1 MDLNEWSFRL
11 SGRDEAYAAWERMLS
26 STHLP
31 WEITE
36 LVPDRE
42 TGFGAQVRRRHL
54 ADLILVDCACDP
66 SSGVRRGAEVARTDD
81 EYLVMLMT
89 LRGRELVEHDGE
101 RAQLRPGSV
110 VVWDS
115 AAHTGFIV
123 QEPLVKRSLFVPKSA
138 LEEMGTRGKLM
149 TASALDGDA
158 PAVSLLRNYLDGLSR
173 TIDDLPLGAVPA
185 ARNATIELLSAAL
198 QTPPSRIPGPSGV
211 TRCAAEAFIERNLRQ
226 YRLSPALI
234 AAGIGVSVRTLHRAF
249 EDSSET
255 VSGFIRLRR
264 LAHAHDDLLAGI
276 PVSQVARRWN
286 YADASHFSRSF
297 KRHYGHNPSSLI
309 S

>member
-1 MDLNEWSFRL
+1 MDEDEWSFRH

-26 STHLP
+26 TTHLP
-31 WEITE
+31 WKITE
-36 LVPDRE
+36 LVPDPE

-66 SSGVRRGAEVARTDD
+66 SSGVRRGSELARTDD

-89 LRGRELVEHDGE
+89 VSGREVVEHNGE
-101 RAQLRPGSV
+101 QAQLRAGSV

-115 AAHTGFIV
+115 SAHTGFLV

-138 LEEMGTRGKLM
+138 LGEVGTRGELM
-149 TASALDGDA
+149 TAAALDGDA
-158 PAVSLLRNYLDGLSR
+158 PAVSLLRSYLDGLSR

-185 ARNATIELLSAAL
+185 ARNAAIELLSAAL
-198 QTPPSRIPGPSGV
+198 QPASRMPGSAIV
-211 TRCAAEAFIERNLRQ
+211 TRRAAEAFIERNLRQ
-226 YRLSPALI
+226 GRLSPAMI
-234 AAGIGVSVRTLHRAF
+234 AAGIGVSVRSLHRAF

-264 LAHAHDDLLAGI
+264 LVRAHDDLLAGV
-276 PVSQVARRWN
+276 PVSQVARRWH

-297 KRHYGHNPSSLI
+297 KRHYGRSPGTLMS
-309 S
+309 